1 MLNAI
6 DFFDYVKKEH
16 TFKIL
21 DVANQNSRKSA
32 SQKVLESIKRLC
44 EKNKHCTVREITQS
58 SRIAQKDGLLQ
69 ILDDLLSIEKIK
81 KEGEF
86 YTV

>member
-1 MLNAI
+1 
-6 DFFDYVKKEH
+6 
-16 TFKIL
+16 
-21 DVANQNSRKSA
+21 
-32 SQKVLESIKRLC
+32 LC